1 MASFQSQMGMVHF
14 FAIWCR
20 ARYST
25 FITDSSIGNER
36 RPGLGDFPQRGV
48 EGFNGVS
55 GVEHLTD
62 LQCIVKEHA
71 YPLTVV
77 GQRATDA
84 EVLLVPRSR
93 KLAQCHLGFGQGG
106 AAIDTAQIAGHLPA
120 LLPADIMQRMSV

>member
-84 EVLLVPRSR
+84 GVLLVPRSR
-93 KLAQCHLGFGQGG
+93 KLAQCQLG